1 MDAIN
6 KKQRTLAI
14 WQFALIY
21 GCSMI
26 IPFAA
31 AAFFFSTPT
40 DALEQENE
48 KLRIALSEQV
58 KLNTRLGKM
67 VKQLTILEENDKAY
81 LNATNDLDRGN
92 LKRSIDESENMI
104 RSAVYDLK
112 RDTASFKVDSTK
124 IFSKNVLLLVDASL
138 TYRNTI
144 AYLRES
150 LQKNGVNTQAVD
162 KLNADL
168 SAKDDRIHML
178 EVLLAQAAA
187 TRSSAPSSGGG
198 GGSRARND
206 DRTADCALYVS
217 RLKNAEDEIARL
229 RAVNS
234 GNNAGS
240 NNNTGSASESS
251 VREKTTSE
259 FIDMLI
265 QRGDDSKKPPC
276 ARKPMY
282 ELAIETLNKSSKA
295 EARNKIEDLNKKIR
309 KISD

>member
-14 WQFALIY
+14 WQFAFIY

-26 IPFAA
+26 IPFVA

-40 DALEQENE
+40 DTLEQENE

-58 KLNTRLGKM
+58 KLNVRLEKM
-67 VKQLTILEENDKAY
+67 VKQLASLEDNDKAY
-81 LNATNDLDRGN
+81 LNATTDLDRGN

-112 RDTASFKVDSTK
+112 RDTASFKEDSAK
-124 IFSKNVLLLVDASL
+124 IFSKNILLLVDATL

-144 AYLRES
+144 AYLREA

-162 KLNADL
+162 KLNAEL
-168 SAKDDRIHML
+168 SARDDKIHGL
-178 EVLLAQAAA
+178 EVLLAQAVAA
-187 TRSSAPSSGGG
+187 RPVPSSGGG
-198 GGSRARND
+198 GGAGTRNGDRA
-206 DRTADCALYVS
+206 ADCALYVS
-217 RLKNAEDEIARL
+217 RWKSAEDEITRL

-240 NNNTGSASESS
+240 NTNTSSASESS

>member
-21 GCSMI
+21 VCSMI

-40 DALEQENE
+40 NALEQENE
-48 KLRIALSEQV
+48 KLRVALSEQV
-58 KLNTRLGKM
+58 KLNIRLGKM
-67 VKQLTILEENDKAY
+67 VKQLASLEDNDKAY
-81 LNATNDLDRGN
+81 LNATTDLDRGN
-92 LKRSIDESENMI
+92 VKRAIDESENMI

-112 RDTASFKVDSTK
+112 RDTTSFKVDSTK
-124 IFSKNVLLLVDASL
+124 IFSKNILLLVDASL

-144 AYLRES
+144 AYLREA
-150 LQKNGVNTQAVD
+150 LQKNGVNTQTVD

-168 SAKDDRIHML
+168 GAKDDKIHML
-178 EVLLAQAAA
+178 ELLLAQAAA
-187 TRSSAPSSGGG
+187 AKPAPSSGGG
-198 GGSRARND
+198 GGSKPKNEDKA
-206 DRTADCALYVS
+206 ADCALYVS

-229 RAVNS
+229 RAVSS

-240 NNNTGSASESS
+240 NTGSASESS

-295 EARNKIEDLNKKIR
+295 ESRNKIEDLNKKIR

>member
-58 KLNTRLGKM
+58 KLNVRLEKM
-67 VKQLTILEENDKAY
+67 VKQLALLEENDKAY
-81 LNATNDLDRGN
+81 LNATTDLDRGN
-92 LKRSIDESENMI
+92 VKRSIDESENMI

-112 RDTASFKVDSTK
+112 RDTASFKVDSAK
-124 IFSKNVLLLVDASL
+124 IFSKNILLLVDASL

-144 AYLRES
+144 AYLREA

-168 SAKDDRIHML
+168 SAKDDKIHML
-178 EVLLAQAAA
+178 ELLLAQAAA
-187 TRSSAPSSGGG
+187 AKPAPSSGGG
-198 GGSRARND
+198 GGARPRNEDRA
-206 DRTADCALYVS
+206 ADCALYVS

-240 NNNTGSASESS
+240 NTNTGSASESS